1 MMYLESI
8 VVNNYRPFYGENT
21 FNFKSNEKINFN
33 VISGKN
39 GCGKSSLVDALYWCL
54 YGIEPSNESN
64 GLICNYNAVDEIDV
78 GEKGHVCVTCNFIE
92 NDRIFKIRRKAT
104 FIKINEANEIKF
116 PVGTNLVIYRSDEDK
131 FTRLGDNEIPI
142 KYFPKFLFPFIFFDM
157 EYDRISNNFL
167 ESYLKDIFYH
177 FGQLNVLENVDFHLE
192 QLLYNYNK
200 EIKSLNRKSG
210 DLTQLLS
217 QQNELIENLKKT
229 KYDIQKISKEIQQSE
244 MKCYEIK
251 DKLNTYHYSDDGKN
265 IPELYKRMDYL
276 SKEISRLEEYLKKDL
291 KKYQNLMINTFPI
304 LVGLST
310 IGEEFNKEE
319 VFNLLLKNPNFKD
332 THFFRGYE
340 NISNLFNKSHPKEEF
355 ISYSARIKKL
365 ELELLERKNELMEL
379 ERILSDIND
388 PIFVEL
394 NSNLKG
400 LEEYMY
406 SLSKKL
412 SSLKSK
418 RSSLEKSLAH
428 NSMDIDRYE
437 EYDQIISP
445 IKDRYQFCFNAKEF
459 GSLVYEQVYKGL
471 FNDFIKEINVFFLDK
486 FGMGDKFKRVII
498 KESNEIF
505 LIKNIN
511 QTISI
516 DDLSASERKIFSLSL
531 IFSIHKCLHLN
542 YPVILMDPFVN
553 LDTEKQNSI
562 VSFILSNLEN
572 YQFLLILNENQ
583 YNDSLKLKFL
593 RNHVNEFEL
602 VERDNNVEVI
612 NNG

>member
-8 VVNNYRPFYGENT
+8 VVNNYRPFYGKNT
-21 FNFKSNEKINFN
+21 FNFKFKEKINFN

-54 YGIEPSNESN
+54 YGMEPSNESN

-104 FIKINEANEIKF
+104 FIKINEDNEIKF

-177 FGQLNVLENVDFHLE
+177 FGQLNVLENVDSHLK
-192 QLLYNYNK
+192 QLLNNYNN
-200 EIKSLNRKSG
+200 EIKSLNSKSG
-210 DLTQLLS
+210 DLALLLS
-217 QQNELIENLKKT
+217 QQSKLMENLQKT
-229 KYDIQKISKEIQQSE
+229 KYDIQKISKEIQQSKE
-244 MKCYEIK
+244 KCCEIREE
-251 DKLNTYHYSDDGKN
+251 LEQYNYSDRIN
-265 IPELYKRMDYL
+265 IPELYKLIDTI
-276 SKEISRLEEYLKKDL
+276 SNEISEFEDFLKKDL
-291 KKYQNLMINTFPI
+291 KNYQNLMINTFPI

-310 IGEEFNKEE
+310 IGDEFNNEE
-319 VFNLLLKNPNFKD
+319 VHNLLLKNPNFKN
-332 THFFRGYE
+332 TNFFSGYV
-340 NISNLFNKSHPKEEF
+340 NISNLFNKLPHKDEFKSYFERHEE
-355 ISYSARIKKL
+355 I
-365 ELELLERKNELMEL
+365 ELVLLEKKDQLMKL
-379 ERILSDIND
+379 ERILSDIDD

-394 NSNLKG
+394 NSKL
-400 LEEYMY
+400 
-406 SLSKKL
+406 KKL
-412 SSLKSK
+412 EKYIIPNLSYKLSQLKSEYN
-418 RSSLEKSLAH
+418 SLEVSLAS
-428 NSMDIDRYE
+428 NSRNIDSYKG
-437 EYDQIISP
+437 YDQIISP
-445 IKDRYQFCFNAKEF
+445 IKDKYQFCFNAKEF

-471 FNDFIKEINVFFLDK
+471 LNDFIKEINVLFLDK
-486 FGMGDKFKRVII
+486 FGMSNKFKKIII

-505 LIKNIN
+505 LIKNTN
-511 QTISI
+511 QTTSI
-516 DDLSASERKIFSLSL
+516 DDLSTSERKIFSLSL

-553 LDTEKQNSI
+553 LDAEKQNSI

-572 YQFLLILNENQ
+572 YQIFLILNENQ
-583 YNDSLKLKFL
+583 YDDSLKLKFL
-593 RNHVNEFEL
+593 RNNVNEFEL
-602 VERDNNVEVI
+602 VDIDNNVEVI
-612 NNG
+612 DNG